1 MPGHLWRNS
10 RSISLA
16 TLRHKTIQDFLT
28 DTLRSRIVSGEL
40 PAGTRIDQ
48 DALAAE
54 FSISRMPVR
63 EALRA
68 LDAEGFVTLKPH
80 RGAVVSSLSPTEVD
94 EIYQM
99 RAVLEGLASR
109 LALTHL
115 TESHFAQLEALL
127 NTMSSTSDVH
137 KWVRCNAE
145 FHGVIEEACGRS
157 RLLELI
163 VRLRHQ
169 TESYVRMYVHLLHG
183 EERAITEHRRIVD
196 ACLRGDEAAVEA
208 SVREHLLN
216 TGVGVVAHLKR
227 TEADAEETRSRD
239 EDH

>member
-1 MPGHLWRNS
+1 M
-10 RSISLA
+10 A
-16 TLRHKTIQDFLT
+16 TLRHRTIQDFLT
-28 DTLRSRIVSGEL
+28 DTLRARIVSGEL
-40 PAGTRIDQ
+40 SAGTRIDQ
-48 DALAAE
+48 DALATE
-54 FSISRMPVR
+54 FAISRMPVR

-68 LDAEGFVTLKPH
+68 LDAEGFVTLIPH
-80 RGAVVSSLSPTEVD
+80 RGAIVSSLSPAEIE

-109 LALTHL
+109 LALPHL
-115 TESHFAQLEALL
+115 TKSNFAQLETLL
-127 NTMSSTSDVH
+127 ATMSSTSDIH

-145 FHGVIEEACGRS
+145 FHGIIEQACGRS

-169 TESYVRMYVHLLHG
+169 TEPYVRMYVHLLHG
-183 EERAITEHRRIVD
+183 EKRATSEHRTIVD
-196 ACLRGDEAAVEA
+196 ACIRRDESAVEA

-216 TGVGVVAHLKR
+216 TGVSVAAHLKR
-227 TEADAEETRSRD
+227 QEADAEESRDRD